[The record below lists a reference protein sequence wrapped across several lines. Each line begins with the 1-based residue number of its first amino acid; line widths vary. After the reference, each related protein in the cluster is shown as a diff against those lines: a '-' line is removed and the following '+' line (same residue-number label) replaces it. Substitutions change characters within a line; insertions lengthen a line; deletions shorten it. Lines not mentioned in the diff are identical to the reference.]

1 MKKSDMLE
9 CLINYYTDGNKAK
22 FSAMLGVK
30 PQTVSAWIA
39 RNSFD
44 AEILYTKCK
53 ELSADWLLSNGSGDM
68 IKTENHTATANGD
81 SSIAAI
87 NSNVT
92 LESNVVLKER
102 LKSMEELLKEK
113 ERLISVLLSDRDK

>member
-1 MKKSDMLE
+1 MLE